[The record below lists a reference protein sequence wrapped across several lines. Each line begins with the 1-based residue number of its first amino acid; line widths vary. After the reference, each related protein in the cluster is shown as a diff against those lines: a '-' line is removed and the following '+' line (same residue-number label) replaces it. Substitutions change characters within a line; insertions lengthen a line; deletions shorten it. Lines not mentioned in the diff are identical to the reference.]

1 MFSDTYSLMVCFQET
16 DELNCYMNND
26 NNNDTNNNNNHNN
39 NNDNNRKIK
48 DKSMQH
54 KCFHNFYSMLG
65 WILRFA

>member
-26 NNNDTNNNNNHNN
+26 NNSNNN